1 MGKRAELE
9 IIILSEIN
17 ETVRVKQD
25 GGWQS
30 LVEEGEQGWITNS
43 EDL

>member
-1 MGKRAELE
+1 MKFMGKRAELE

-25 GGWQS
+25 GGW
-30 LVEEGEQGWITNS
+30 
-43 EDL
+43 